1 MKQSFLRGLRPLLL
15 STLLGGSIALAAPA
29 FAATTTAGAAAP
41 AALPAGA
48 LPGASLY
55 RIAANLTD
63 QQGRPFTLAARR
75 GHPVLVSMFYNSC
88 QFVCPMLID
97 TVRMT
102 EAGLSAQERARLSS
116 LLITFDPA
124 RDDVK
129 ALAAV
134 AAQRGLDPATWTLA
148 RTDPASVRKI
158 AAALDIQYRQLSDGE
173 YNHTT
178 VIVLLDRDGNVAGRT
193 KKMGAV
199 DPAFLKLVHSTLAG
213 E

>member
-1 MKQSFLRGLRPLLL
+1 MKPSFLRGLRPVLLCA
-15 STLLGGSIALAAPA
+15 LLGGSATLAAPT
-29 FAATTTAGAAAP
+29 FAATAATVA
-41 AALPAGA
+41 A

-55 RIAANLTD
+55 RINAPLTD
-63 QQGRPFTLAARR
+63 QLGRQFTLAARR

-102 EAGLSAQERARLSS
+102 EAGLSAQERAQLSN

-129 ALAAV
+129 TLATV
-134 AAQRGLDPATWTLA
+134 AAQRNLDPTTWTLA

-193 KKMGAV
+193 KKMGTV
-199 DPAFLKLVHSTLAG
+199 DPDFLKLIRSTLAADQRVN
-213 E
+213 

>member
-1 MKQSFLRGLRPLLL
+1 MNPSFLHRLRP
-15 STLLGGSIALAAPA
+15 AL
-29 FAATTTAGAAAP
+29 FAALIGAGVAL
-41 AALPAGA
+41 ALPAA
-48 LPGASLY
+48 ARTAVATAPLPGASLY
-55 RIAANLTD
+55 RIGAPLTD

-102 EAGLSAQERARLSS
+102 EQSLSPGERAQLSS

-134 AAQRGLDPATWTLA
+134 AASRGLDPASWTLA
-148 RTDPASVRKI
+148 RTDAASVRKI
-158 AAALDIQYRQLSDGE
+158 AAALDIQYRLLSNGE

-178 VIVLLDRDGNVAGRT
+178 VLVLLDRDGSVVGRS
-193 KKMGAV
+193 KKMGTV
-199 DPAFLKLVHSTLAG
+199 DPAFLKLIRSTIAAG
-213 E
+213 PHGT

>member
-1 MKQSFLRGLRPLLL
+1 MKQPFLRALSSLLL
-15 STLLGGSIALAAPA
+15 CALMGAVAVAVSAAPLAASP
-29 FAATTTAGAAAP
+29 T
-41 AALPAGA
+41 AALPGT
-48 LPGASLY
+48 SLY
-55 RIAANLTD
+55 RITAPLVD

-97 TVRMT
+97 TMRIT
-102 EAGLSAQERARLSS
+102 EASLSAQERARLST

-124 RDDVK
+124 RDDVNR
-129 ALAAV
+129 LAAV
-134 AAQRGLDPATWTLA
+134 AAQRRLDPANWTLA

-178 VIVLLDRDGNVAGRT
+178 VLVLLDRDGNVAGRSR
-193 KKMGAV
+193 KMGAV
-199 DPAFLKLVHSTLAG
+199 DPAFLKLIHSTLAADQHG
-213 E
+213 N

>member
-1 MKQSFLRGLRPLLL
+1 MKRSILPRLRPLLL
-15 STLLGGSIALAAPA
+15 SALMGCALNLGMPASSLAAA
-29 FAATTTAGAAAP
+29 SATP
-41 AALPAGA
+41 P
-48 LPGASLY
+48 LPGTSLY
-55 RIAANLTD
+55 RIDAPLTD
-63 QQGRPFTLAARR
+63 QQGRAFTLVARR
-75 GHPVLVSMFYNSC
+75 GQPMVISMFYNSC

-102 EAGLSAQERARLSS
+102 EASLTPKERAQLSN

-124 RDDVK
+124 RDNVK

-134 AAQRGLDPATWTLA
+134 AAQRGLDPANWTLA

-158 AAALDIQYRQLSDGE
+158 AAALDIQYRKLSDGE

-178 VIVLLDRDGNVAGRT
+178 VLVLLDRDGNVIGRS

-199 DPAFLKLVHSTLAG
+199 DPAFLQLIRNAVTADQPAK
-213 E
+213 